1 MLIRPNQTSFLKER
15 NIIDNIFLTFKMMD
29 WTLKSYQSIIILLL
43 DFKKAYNRVEWSFL
57 EDTITSIDFDKN

>member
-29 WTLKSYQSIIILLL
+29 WTLESYQSIIILLL

-57 EDTITSIDFDKN
+57 EDTIISIDFDKN